1 VNSRSG
7 GSTSPASERR
17 RHGPGG
23 HRPPLNLKRSS
34 NLKTS
39 AAMRPAT
46 DTFSA
51 CGVNLKRQRIDDSDI
66 APAGGTASMSADAAA
81 GTGVSTA
88 LRPALE
94 EKGTIFS
101 TALRAPACIDV
112 ARTVTVSAAPASVSG
127 GASESVSANPLTIPN
142 SLDEF
147 DWNEFSDSDIL
158 PPGSEASESE
168 PFSPLVG

>member
-1 VNSRSG
+1 
-7 GSTSPASERR
+7 
-17 RHGPGG
+17 
-23 HRPPLNLKRSS
+23 
-34 NLKTS
+34 
-39 AAMRPAT
+39 
-46 DTFSA
+46 
-51 CGVNLKRQRIDDSDI
+51 LKRQRIGDDSDI
-66 APAGGTASMSADAAA
+66 APPAGGTGTASMSADCDADAA

-88 LRPALE
+88 ALKV
-94 EKGTIFS
+94 KGTIFS

-112 ARTVTVSAAPASVSG
+112 VRTVTVSAAPASVSG